1 MRRAFSRTLAFS
13 LISMFTCFAI
23 AAPVSTQMRQ
33 EIEQELAKVRDKEP
47 WLSEKLAQTEKSI
60 GKISAEFD
68 AHQQQIASLQ
78 TQRKAF
84 ESTQQKLQS
93 ALHKAQQALARS
105 LQNCYRLDIK
115 TGLMSKTRR
124 SRNHDD
130 ASEIDRIT
138 MYYHYL
144 LSEKQNRIRTVRDL
158 HRNIQEKNQAIT
170 TLLQQEQTL
179 STTLQQEKQ
188 HLEAQKQAQI
198 ALLQSIRQHIPR
210 ASGDLNGL
218 AKDRKHL
225 REIVTVNTVSPAN
238 RQDSAA
244 TTASARL
251 LPFAKLRHRLP
262 KPVASFSGNPRIL
275 HHGVTFFA
283 GEGSDVK
290 AVYPGKVVFSDWL
303 KGYGLLIIVDHG
315 QGYMTLYAHNRS
327 LLKQK
332 NDRVSQGEIIA
343 KVGHTGGIAQNALY
357 FEVRQRGQ
365 ALSPLQWLG

>member
-1 MRRAFSRTLAFS
+1 MLRAFSKILALALLAL
-13 LISMFTCFAI
+13 LICKSAGGFAANI
-23 AAPVSTQMRQ
+23 RQ
-33 EIEQELAKVRDKEP
+33 EIEQQLAQVRNKES

-60 GKISAEFD
+60 GRISAEYEV
-68 AHQQQIASLQ
+68 HQQQIASLQ
-78 TQRKAF
+78 AQRKIF
-84 ESTQQKLQS
+84 ESKQQALQS
-93 ALHKAQQALARS
+93 ALGKAQKALARS

-124 SRNHDD
+124 SQNHED

-144 LSEKQNRIRTVRDL
+144 LSEKQNHIAAVQNL
-158 HRNIQEKNQAIT
+158 HHDVEEKNKAIT

-179 STTLQQEKQ
+179 STTLQTEKQ
-188 HLEAQKQAQI
+188 GLEAKKQAQL
-198 ALLQSIRQHIPR
+198 ALLQSIREHIPNT
-210 ASGDLNGL
+210 SGGLNGL
-218 AKDRKHL
+218 AKDKGHL
-225 REIVTVNTVSPAN
+225 RQIVESSATSPAS
-238 RQDSAA
+238 RQNITATPAA
-244 TTASARL
+244 HL
-251 LPFAKLRHRLP
+251 LPFARLRHRLP
-262 KPVASFSGNPRIL
+262 KPVAAFSGRPRVL

-332 NDRVSQGEIIA
+332 NDTVSQGDIIA